1 VSWYLAL
8 LVRGSS
14 LDGVE
19 DPARFGD
26 LLYRVIE
33 ATNAEGAYTRALEQG
48 NACGET
54 LTDIDGGTVT
64 MTFLGL
70 ADLVA
75 IGSPTLENG
84 VEVYSQVIEKEP
96 IGRVVLKEQLTVF
109 VPDEPPIEADQPIFG
124 RARTDEDADD

>member
-14 LDGVE
+14 IDGVP
-19 DPARFGD
+19 DSDAMGD
-26 LLYRVIE
+26 ILYRVIE
-33 ATNAEGAYTRALEQG
+33 ATNAEGAYSRALEQG

-54 LTDIDGGTVT
+54 LTDLEGRTVT
-64 MTFLGL
+64 MTFIGF

-75 IGSPTLENG
+75 INSPILENG
-84 VEVYSQVIEKEP
+84 VEVYSQLIEKEP
-96 IGRVVLKEQLTVF
+96 GERVVLKEQLTIF
-109 VPDEPPIEADQPIFG
+109 VPDEPLIEADQPIFG